1 MSASRMKLKSPFRL
15 NSIGA
20 KAGAAMAALTVL
32 LLTIA
37 GVGLSGITTLSG
49 AVFQT
54 ESTSQV
60 LIAVNEAGGSISE
73 YLLQKDP
80 ERIEAASTT
89 LENAYGMV
97 EGLELEPEAR
107 EALEGRISAMSEAV
121 KSLASAND
129 RLEGAKAAFAA
140 SADELLAQA
149 VAAEQKGAAITKTAE
164 REATDAILSL
174 DTLRQLTLNAGRL
187 ATLVQEIR
195 LASLEGQAVVGDSTA
210 SARVNALLEQ
220 AREPLKGIVDLGGAP
235 DLQSVISTIAQ
246 SFQALETQ
254 LARSSQ
260 LSPASAAIAGRTAD
274 ASMELITRL
283 GAMAEAELALKKDKD
298 NERSRARVFSGL
310 ARNFADLIRDAVL
323 GAERYAAT
331 QTAETADTVR
341 AGLDKAANFAKILAK
356 NGAEGLGAGVDTL
369 KDSFETLVTA
379 ASNFDE
385 RTSAVVEAS
394 EAVSRSVVEVAS
406 ATTEQAQA
414 QSRQSGWLMWG
425 AGLVCLLLTATIA
438 VILIRSIAR
447 PIIEITQAMLRLAN
461 GDTSVETAFVRRRDE
476 IGGMARSLTVF
487 QETGRAKV
495 AAEAEAER
503 QRRDAEEARA
513 RHESEQ
519 MAEARALSDAFAAI
533 SAGLDALASGDLS
546 ARVGEVDEKYQP
558 IRDRFNESV
567 ASLETTIGAAVSSAG
582 AIRTGLAEISS
593 ASLDLAKRTERQAAN
608 LAETVTTLSQV
619 TEASG
624 RTAEGARRARQSAD
638 GALDTARQG
647 GEVVAEAITAMNAIE
662 TSSSAIEQIV
672 GLINDIA
679 FQTNLLALN
688 AGVEAARAGAAGQG
702 FAVVAHEVRELSQ
715 RSATAAK
722 EISDLIGTSRQQVG
736 LGVERVSASGKALE
750 KIVSEVG
757 QMVEVIGLIADDAR
771 EQAASLRGISS
782 AADQMDQ
789 ATQES
794 AAMVEETTTACRSLE
809 IETEELDASMQ
820 RFRTSGHAGQS
831 SHHVAYGRAA

>member
-1 MSASRMKLKSPFRL
+1 
-15 NSIGA
+15 
-20 KAGAAMAALTVL
+20 MAALTIL

-37 GVGLSGITTLSG
+37 GVGLRGITTLSG
-49 AVFQT
+49 AMFQT
-54 ESTSQV
+54 ESASEV

-80 ERIEAASTT
+80 ERIEAASMT

-97 EGLELEPEAR
+97 EGLELQPDAR
-107 EALEGRISAMSEAV
+107 QALEGRLTAMSEAV
-121 KSLASAND
+121 KALASAND
-129 RLEGAKAAFAA
+129 TLENAKAAFTAK
-140 SADELLAQA
+140 ADALLDQA

-187 ATLVQEIR
+187 ATLVQEIQ
-195 LASLEGQAVVGDSTA
+195 LASLEAQASGGVDATA
-210 SARVNALLEQ
+210 RINTLMNQ

-235 DLQSVISTIAQ
+235 DLQSVISTVAQ
-246 SFQALETQ
+246 SFQALESQ
-254 LARSSQ
+254 FERSSQ
-260 LSPASAAIAGRTAD
+260 ATPRSVAIAERTAD

-283 GAMAEAELALKKDKD
+283 GTMAEAELALKKDKD

-323 GAERYAAT
+323 GAERYAIT
-331 QTAETADTVR
+331 QTDETAEAVT

-356 NGAEGLGAGVDTL
+356 NGADGLGSGVDSL
-369 KDSFETLVTA
+369 KDSFSSLVA
-379 ASNFDE
+379 ATGHFDE
-385 RTSAVVEAS
+385 RTTAVIQAS
-394 EAVSRSVVEVAS
+394 QAVSRSVVEVAS
-406 ATTEQAQA
+406 ATTDQAQA

-425 AGLVCLLLTATIA
+425 AGFVCLLLTVTIA
-438 VILIRSIAR
+438 VILIRTIAR

-487 QETGRAKV
+487 QETGRAKL

-503 QRRDAEEARA
+503 QRREAEETRA

-519 MAEARALSDAFAAI
+519 MAEARALANAFAAI

-558 IRDRFNESV
+558 IRDRFNESI
-567 ASLETTIGAAVSSAG
+567 ASLETTIGAAVQSAG

-608 LAETVTTLSQV
+608 LAETVATLSEV

-722 EISDLIGTSRQQVG
+722 EISDLIAKSRQQVG
-736 LGVERVSASGKALE
+736 VGVERVSASGKALDQ
-750 KIVSEVG
+750 IVSEVG

-771 EQAASLRGISS
+771 EQAASLRDISS

-820 RFRTSGHAGQS
+820 RFRTSGYAGQTG
-831 SHHVAYGRAA
+831 HNEAYGRAA